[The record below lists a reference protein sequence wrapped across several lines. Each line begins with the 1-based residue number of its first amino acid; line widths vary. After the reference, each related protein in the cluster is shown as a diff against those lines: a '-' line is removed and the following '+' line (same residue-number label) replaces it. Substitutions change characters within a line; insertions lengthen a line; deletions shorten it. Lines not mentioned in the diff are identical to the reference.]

1 MKRILLLLLMMIVF
15 VPMASA
21 EKFCKGCKFNEE
33 EFPKTYPVIMKYVH
47 EIQDKWQP
55 SEFMARGDVIV
66 LIYDVKINKDGTIPW
81 FKIAG
86 SWCVLPYLSKDFK
99 RFRKNID
106 DLILNTP
113 IGALPKEFEGADLI
127 VRFYFCYVP
136 YFDPPNLL
144 YTYVDDEDISC
155 MPSLD
160 EEHNL
165 AINIF
170 HNSKVKR
177 GLFRKKPIRKG
188 HFDANLHSDD
198 LRKK

>member
-1 MKRILLLLLMMIVF
+1 MIVF

-81 FKIAG
+81 IKFADYRG
-86 SWCVLPYLSKDFK
+86 VLPYLSKEEDLKLFK
-99 RFRKNID
+99 ENIEA
-106 DLILNTP
+106 LLFYTP
-113 IGALPKEFEGADLI
+113 MDALPEELEEEELI
-127 VRFYFCYVP
+127 VSFYFCYTP
-136 YFDPPNLL
+136 YVKPDNWL
-144 YTYVDDEDISC
+144 YIYVDDENTRC
-155 MPSLD
+155 MPSNNEKLRVK
-160 EEHNL
+160 
-165 AINIF
+165 IR

-177 GLFRKKPIRKG
+177 GLFRKKPIMKG